1 MIINLLTALF
11 IFTVLS
17 SSVTQ
22 AQEILTNEVLKHKIQ
37 LRDKAMIELLERVEM
52 LEQRVGVESTKNNE
66 KSSKISQQDV
76 ELVNAQA
83 PGAVVVKEGD
93 AERALERSLTVE
105 GALLLPVGILELD
118 TGITFIRQ
126 EDGTSGFFMENNQTF
141 PSEIELN
148 SDILS
153 ANIGLRLGLPWDSQL
168 EMGLPYRLRKSE
180 VVTRVNFEIKNAR
193 TSDLDKSLGDASIG
207 LAKTFL
213 RERLWLP
220 DLVGRVTWDT
230 DSGEGDGFHEF
241 RGSLSGIKRQ
251 DPVTF
256 IGGISYQHSLK
267 NKGIQPGAG
276 YSANFS
282 SLIGLSPETSMR
294 FSINGFYQHDT
305 ERDGKVL
312 IGSKRKIASFSIGG
326 STLLYPGTLLNL
338 SFGVGLT
345 DDADDF
351 SVTVSLPIRLGRK
364 LF

>member
-1 MIINLLTALF
+1 MKINLLNVFF
-11 IFTVLS
+11 IFFIFS
-17 SSVTQ
+17 SSLVQ
-22 AQEILTNEVLKHKIQ
+22 AQEVLTQEALNNKIQ
-37 LRDKAMIELLERVEM
+37 LRDKAIIELVERVET
-52 LEQRVGVESTKNNE
+52 LEQRVGVESTKNSE
-66 KSSKISQQDV
+66 KPSENAQQEV
-76 ELVNAQA
+76 NQVNAQA

-105 GALLLPVGILELD
+105 GALLLPAGVLEFD

-126 EDGTSGFFMENNQTF
+126 EDATSGFFMENNQTF
-141 PSEIELN
+141 PSEVELN

-168 EMGLPYRLRKSE
+168 EMGLPYRFRKSE
-180 VVTRVNFEIKNAR
+180 VLTKVNFEIKNVR
-193 TSDLDKSLGDASIG
+193 TSELDKALGDASIG

-220 DLVGRVTWDT
+220 DLVGRMTWDT

-241 RGSLSGIKRQ
+241 SGSLTGIKRQ

-256 IGGISYQHSLK
+256 IGGLSYQHSLK
-267 NKGIQPGAG
+267 NKDIQPGAG
-276 YSANFS
+276 ISANFS

-294 FSINGFYQHDT
+294 FSISGFYQRET
-305 ERDGKVL
+305 EFDGKVL
-312 IGSKRKIASFSIGG
+312 LGSKRKIATFSIGG
-326 STLLYPGTLLNL
+326 STLLFPGTLLNL
-338 SFGVGLT
+338 SFGIGLT

-351 SVTVSLPIRLGRK
+351 SVTVSLPIRLGGK